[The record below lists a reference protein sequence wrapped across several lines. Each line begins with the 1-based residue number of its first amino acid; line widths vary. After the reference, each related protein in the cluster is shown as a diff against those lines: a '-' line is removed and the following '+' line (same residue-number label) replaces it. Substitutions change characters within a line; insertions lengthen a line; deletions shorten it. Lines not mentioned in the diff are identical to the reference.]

1 MSNVVVVL
9 QIAFDRGARL
19 VEARQAEVIGHYM
32 TLTDEN
38 ILDLVMVFTG
48 VLLLFRRVA
57 QMERHHTL
65 RVFLVTAVLSI
76 GVICFFLI
84 FGFTLGNPPP
94 LRDPCDI
101 SPQQFCLTE

>member
-1 MSNVVVVL
+1 
-9 QIAFDRGARL
+9 
-19 VEARQAEVIGHYM
+19 M

-38 ILDLVMVFTG
+38 IRDLVMVFTG

-65 RVFLVTAVLSI
+65 RVFLLTAVLSI
-76 GVICFFLI
+76 GVICFFLM